1 MRILAEKGV
10 SLKRPG
16 EGALDQT
23 YAKIRELYTRAYD
36 WQPPAPSD
44 NDLRAIRR
52 EQSTPLR
59 AYIRRW
65 ITEWD
70 LYRVYPG
77 AAVDIETAEWQT
89 DYSED
94 VTGVSGDEE
103 TASDQTLIDDLLGD
117 I

>member
-1 MRILAEKGV
+1 VIGQVMPPNPAQI

-16 EGALDQT
+16 EGALDET
-23 YAKIRELYTRAYD
+23 YGKIRELYTRAYD

-44 NDLRAIRR
+44 DDLLAIRR

-70 LYRVYPG
+70 SQAIQISSLKDADPARYSSGLLLPG
-77 AAVDIETAEWQT
+77 PPSVPCQ
-89 DYSED
+89 
-94 VTGVSGDEE
+94 
-103 TASDQTLIDDLLGD
+103 L
-117 I
+117 